1 MVTIAA
7 ATSRRK
13 TSDAR
18 PAAGRAL
25 VALATVLVGIVVA
38 FMTFLAA
45 PASAALLS
53 HPGDAVGVIA
63 HPDGQRGGPHERILA
78 GQDRARAPN

>member
-78 GQDRARAPN
+78 GQDRARVPN